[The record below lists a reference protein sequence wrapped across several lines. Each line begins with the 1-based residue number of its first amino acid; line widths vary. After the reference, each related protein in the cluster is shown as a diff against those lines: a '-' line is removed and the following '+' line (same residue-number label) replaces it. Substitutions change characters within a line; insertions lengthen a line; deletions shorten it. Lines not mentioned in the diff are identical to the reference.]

1 MAHAQQ
7 DSSAPADAG
16 SAPELDTGIAHIFA
30 RLRDAGEGTAELTA
44 EGAAPIDDGATFDL
58 LGELDRLWRDGA

>member
-7 DSSAPADAG
+7 DSTDADGAPDLVA
-16 SAPELDTGIAHIFA
+16 GIADIFA
-30 RLRDAGEGTAELTA
+30 RLREAAEGTGDLTA
-44 EGAAPIDDGATFDL
+44 EAATPVDDGATFDL